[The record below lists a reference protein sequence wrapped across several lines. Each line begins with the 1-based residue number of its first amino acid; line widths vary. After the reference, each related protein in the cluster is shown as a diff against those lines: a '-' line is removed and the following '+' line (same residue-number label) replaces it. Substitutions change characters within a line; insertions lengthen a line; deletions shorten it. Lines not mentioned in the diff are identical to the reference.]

1 MYKDTIK
8 QGMEYQVYSGFVPV
22 VDVYLAK
29 KMKIGI
35 SLSFVVQL
43 FEA

>member
-29 KMKIGI
+29 KNENRDFPII
-35 SLSFVVQL
+35 CSAIV
-43 FEA
+43 

>member
-8 QGMEYQVYSGFVPV
+8 QGMEYQVYSDFVPV

-29 KMKIGI
+29 KNENRDFPII
-35 SLSFVVQL
+35 CSAIV
-43 FEA
+43 